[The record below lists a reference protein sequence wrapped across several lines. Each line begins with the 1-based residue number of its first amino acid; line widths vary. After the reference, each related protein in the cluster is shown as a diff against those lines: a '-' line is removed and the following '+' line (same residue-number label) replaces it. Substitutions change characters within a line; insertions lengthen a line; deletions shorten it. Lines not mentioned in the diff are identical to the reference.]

1 MGKWLHRRGCLT
13 GLLTTSPGLTS
24 STCPVYQAECSKPRH
39 RGKLVVVGSVCNTA
53 AFCLANWMNYG
64 LYFSGGPLQWRFP
77 LAFQLVFPLVV
88 GAVLPF
94 LPESPRWLLLQDRH
108 EEALAVIA
116 RLAGKN
122 IDIHDPEVTAEFLS
136 IKTAIYQERED
147 RVPVMDVLTFRD
159 KTQNFRRLLLSCG
172 TQFMQQFS
180 GVNALGMAIFARSLV
195 HVLILFQR
203 LLLAHTA
210 STKCRLRPTN
220 ESTFDSLQ
228 WYFILVRCV
237 VLSTCNRSRRTTK
250 VSNAYHLDMYDSY

>member
-1 MGKWLHRRGCLT
+1 MFSSSWLYDSFTDHI
-13 GLLTTSPGLTS
+13 PGLTS

-53 AFCLANWMNYG
+53 AFCLSNWMNYG

-77 LAFQLVFPLVV
+77 LAFQLIFPLVV
-88 GAVLPF
+88 GSVLPF
-94 LPESPRWLLLQDRH
+94 LPESPRWLLLQDH
-108 EEALAVIA
+108 YEEALGIIA

-122 IDIHDPEVTAEFLS
+122 VDIHDPEVTAEFLS

-180 GVNALGMAIFARSLV
+180 GVNALGMCCIC
-195 HVLILFQR
+195 LIVCICTDFLPKV
-203 LLLAHTA
+203 T
-210 STKCRLRPTN
+210 
-220 ESTFDSLQ
+220 
-228 WYFILVRCV
+228 
-237 VLSTCNRSRRTTK
+237 TCPHCFNK
-250 VSNAYHLDMYDSY
+250 VSVLTSK